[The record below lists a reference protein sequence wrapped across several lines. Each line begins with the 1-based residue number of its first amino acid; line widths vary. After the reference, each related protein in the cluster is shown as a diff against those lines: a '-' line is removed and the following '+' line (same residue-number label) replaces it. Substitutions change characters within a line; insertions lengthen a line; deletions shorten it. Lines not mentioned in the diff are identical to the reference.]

1 MADEKRFN
9 AFEALKEKFS
19 KKPEATPAKPATPAA
34 KPAATPAAKPAATP
48 AAKPAATPVAKPA
61 ATPVAKPAAKPAT
74 PVAKP
79 AAAPAAKPAPTPA
92 TPLSAKKSVE
102 ELAKEVIRGDWGN
115 GQERKDK
122 LAAAGYDYDTVQA
135 KVNELLNPKPTTS
148 ATPLSA
154 GKKSV
159 EEIAREV
166 IRGNWGNGQERK
178 DRLAAAGYDYA
189 TVQAKVNE
197 LLK

>member
-1 MADEKRFN
+1 MADEKRGLFSS
-9 AFEALKEKFS
+9 LKEKFE
-19 KKPEATPAKPATPAA
+19 KKPETTP
-34 KPAATPAAKPAATP
+34 KPAAAPA
-48 AAKPAATPVAKPA
+48 
-61 ATPVAKPAAKPAT
+61 
-74 PVAKP
+74 AKP
-79 AAAPAAKPAPTPA
+79 AAAPAAKPAAAPAPKPAAAPAAKPAAAPGVKPLVTP
-92 TPLSAKKSVE
+92 SAKPAAAPAAAPGVKPLVTPTAKPAGKSVE

-135 KVNELLNPKPTTS
+135 KVNEMLNPPKPTT
-148 ATPLSA
+148 ATPLST
-154 GKKSV
+154 GKSI
-159 EEIAREV
+159 EEIAKEV

>member
-1 MADEKRFN
+1 MADEKRGLFSS
-9 AFEALKEKFS
+9 LKEKLE
-19 KKPEATPAKPATPAA
+19 KKSETTAKPAAAPAPKPAA
-34 KPAATPAAKPAATP
+34 KPAATPT
-48 AAKPAATPVAKPA
+48 
-61 ATPVAKPAAKPAT
+61 
-74 PVAKP
+74 AKP
-79 AAAPAAKPAPTPA
+79 AAAPAPKPAAKPAAAPGVKPLVTPSAKPAA
-92 TPLSAKKSVE
+92 TPMAAPGVKPLVTPTAKPAGKSVE

-135 KVNELLNPKPTTS
+135 KVNELLNPPKPTT
-148 ATPLSA
+148 ATPLST
-154 GKKSV
+154 GKSV
-159 EEIAREV
+159 EELAKEV
-166 IRGNWGNGQERK
+166 IRGEWGNGQERK

>member
-1 MADEKRFN
+1 MADEKRGLFSS
-9 AFEALKEKFS
+9 LKEKFE
-19 KKPEATPAKPATPAA
+19 KKPETT
-34 KPAATPAAKPAATP
+34 
-48 AAKPAATPVAKPA
+48 
-61 ATPVAKPAAKPAT
+61 
-74 PVAKP
+74 AKP
-79 AAAPAAKPAPTPA
+79 AAAPAAKPAAKPAAAPAAKPAAAPAPKPAAAPAAKPAAAPGVKPLVTPTAKPA
-92 TPLSAKKSVE
+92 GKSVE

-135 KVNELLNPKPTTS
+135 KVNELLNPPKPTT
-148 ATPLSA
+148 ATPLST
-154 GKKSV
+154 GKSI
-159 EEIAREV
+159 EEIAKEV

>member
-48 AAKPAATPVAKPA
+48 VAKPAATPVAKPA
-61 ATPVAKPAAKPAT
+61 ATPAAKPAPT

-122 LAAAGYDYDTVQA
+122 LAAAGYDYNTVQA
-135 KVNELLNPKPTTS
+135 KVNELLNPKPATS

>member
-61 ATPVAKPAAKPAT
+61 ATPAAKPAPT

-122 LAAAGYDYDTVQA
+122 LAAAGYDY
-135 KVNELLNPKPTTS
+135 
-148 ATPLSA
+148 
-154 GKKSV
+154 
-159 EEIAREV
+159 
-166 IRGNWGNGQERK
+166 
-178 DRLAAAGYDYA
+178 A